1 MQVTSSGVVKYKF
14 DFLKYRYAWLA
25 VSIAYVVIGVAI
37 YFVKGGFSY
46 HVDFTGGAEVR
57 VSFEQSLDI
66 GKLRGIMT
74 DRGWK
79 DASIQSVGSTN
90 KDFIIRVGSLE
101 SDSED
106 KIKDDLKTGIPD
118 NKASVDNITWVGPEV
133 GSETKTN
140 AIIAILLAILI
151 LLLYIAARFELRFG
165 LGAVVALA
173 HDLLAIMAF
182 LLISGEQI
190 SLQVLAAILTI
201 LGYSMN
207 DTIVIFSRIRENFA
221 KMKGVSEYD
230 LVNLSI
236 NQTLKRTMLTSFSTL
251 LAVLSIF
258 ILGGETLRGLSLVML
273 VGIVVGTYSSMY
285 IASPI
290 MMMIKG
296 NKK

>member
-90 KDFIIRVGSLE
+90 KNFIIRVGSLE

-190 SLQVLAAILTI
+190 SLQVLAAVLTI

-296 NKK
+296 SKK

>member
-190 SLQVLAAILTI
+190 SLQVLAAVLTI

>member
-25 VSIAYVVIGVAI
+25 VSIAYVVIGVAV

-66 GKLRGIMT
+66 GTLRGIMT

-79 DASIQSVGSTN
+79 DASIQSVGSTDKN
-90 KDFIIRVGSLE
+90 FIIRVGSLE

-106 KIKDDLKTGIPD
+106 KIKNDLKSGIPD

-296 NKK
+296 SKK